1 MSAGIVPFDFE
12 TNAVRVVTIDGQP
25 WFVAMDVCRVL
36 EHTNPTKAIASL
48 DDDERGTINPADLK
62 LTFGYSQDDLNVGL
76 AGRSSSGHGGAR
88 RLAIVSESGLYALI
102 VRSNKPSA
110 KRFRKWVTAEVLPAL
125 RRDGFYDLGGAGAE
139 ERAKLEAK
147 RAHHASLPEAHREIA
162 DRRAEAVRK
171 VDALVAGGMKIG
183 AAVAE
188 VANAFGM
195 SPRTLWYHRRAVYMV
210 PRRDHS
216 AALGPQWAGERPQT
230 RLPCHPEAERM
241 FLGLVARG
249 QRISPSYRR
258 MVEAAAAN
266 GWAPVP
272 SEATLRRH
280 AARMLGQAQAQRVL
294 AQ

>member
-12 TNAVRVVTIDGQP
+12 TNAVRVTMIDGEP
-25 WFVAMDVCRVL
+25 WFVAADVCRVL
-36 EHTNPTKAIASL
+36 DHSNPTVALSRL
-48 DDDERGTINPADLK
+48 DDDERAMVNLNTLNISYGIQAKGVGTTDPLRGNPNA
-62 LTFGYSQDDLNVGL
+62 
-76 AGRSSSGHGGAR
+76 
-88 RLAIVSESGLYALI
+88 AIVSESGVFALI
-102 VRSNKPSA
+102 LTSRKPAA
-110 KRFRKWVTAEVLPAL
+110 KRFSKWVRAEVLPTL
-125 RRDGFYDLGGAGAE
+125 MREGFYDLGGAGAA
-139 ERAKLEAK
+139 ERAELEAK
-147 RAHHASLPEAHREIA
+147 RAHHAALPEAHREIA

-171 VDALVAGGMKIG
+171 VDALIAGGMKIG

-230 RLPCHPEAERM
+230 RVPCHPEAERM

-266 GWAPVP
+266 GWVPVP

-280 AARMLGQAQAQRVL
+280 AARMLGQAQAVRVL
-294 AQ
+294 S